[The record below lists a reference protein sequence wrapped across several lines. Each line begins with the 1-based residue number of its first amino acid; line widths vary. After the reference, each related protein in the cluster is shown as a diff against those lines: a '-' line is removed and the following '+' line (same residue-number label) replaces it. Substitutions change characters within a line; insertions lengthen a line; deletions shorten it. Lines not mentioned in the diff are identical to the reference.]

1 MNIRHS
7 RSIPCRKT
15 NKRKVESDEGSS
27 LSEGEDGD
35 DQGRK
40 KARKECQEQIMCEMI
55 AAAVRQEVAW
65 ERDRNEDM
73 IAKMICQEVARTT
86 NADNTPNLPEGNNL
100 VTIDL
105 LLFDVLGAH
114 SNQGCATSVSWWR
127 FLALPVC
134 CYTCCTPKFTLC

>member
-7 RSIPCRKT
+7 HSIPCRKT
-15 NKRKVESDEGSS
+15 NKRKVESDEDSS

-40 KARKECQEQIMCEMI
+40 KACKECQEQRMCEMI
-55 AAAVRQEVAW
+55 AAAVRQEVAR

-86 NADNTPNLPEGNNL
+86 NADNTPNLADGNDL

-105 LLFDVLGAH
+105 LLFDVPGAH
-114 SNQGCATSVSWWR
+114 
-127 FLALPVC
+127 
-134 CYTCCTPKFTLC
+134 